1 MAGSLVEEYTKKLE
15 ENIEQARESQK
26 ALMEL
31 NLPIDARIQIRSG
44 YQPSELIGGDIFN
57 VFAYDDFVIFYL
69 ADIAG
74 HGIPSALLSTYVK
87 ACLDN
92 WVSYHRMTS
101 TSEIIETL
109 GKTLREQTIFREN
122 LLTIFVGRFDL
133 VTRTLLYTSA
143 GHPFP
148 LIFSGGTFISP
159 DKRALHPAISPDIP
173 LATFHE
179 KEMRLAKDAKLFLY
193 SDGLIEWLKED
204 GHIFGT
210 KGLMEKMNEAGLT
223 ISAVNQIFEKSS
235 SFPDRD
241 DVSFMLLDTSKD
253 YTREYYIGLQEI
265 AIPVDEF
272 NRFIETRYPRWMAF
286 RICVCF
292 SEVVAN
298 AIEHGN
304 KGDKTK
310 KLIVH
315 VKCRKKKL
323 VFSIMDE
330 GKLKDY
336 PFFRDRKVPPPEAV
350 RGRGLIMINKFASK
364 VKTNIISGGLTCV
377 FLAKNFKLL

>member
-1 MAGSLVEEYTKKLE
+1 
-15 ENIEQARESQK
+15 
-26 ALMEL
+26 
-31 NLPIDARIQIRSG
+31 
-44 YQPSELIGGDIFN
+44 
-57 VFAYDDFVIFYL
+57 
-69 ADIAG
+69 
-74 HGIPSALLSTYVK
+74 
-87 ACLDN
+87 
-92 WVSYHRMTS
+92 
-101 TSEIIETL
+101 
-109 GKTLREQTIFREN
+109 
-122 LLTIFVGRFDL
+122 
-133 VTRTLLYTSA
+133 
-143 GHPFP
+143 
-148 LIFSGGTFISP
+148 
-159 DKRALHPAISPDIP
+159 
-173 LATFHE
+173 
-179 KEMRLAKDAKLFLY
+179 
-193 SDGLIEWLKED
+193 
-204 GHIFGT
+204 
-210 KGLMEKMNEAGLT
+210 MEKMNEAGLT